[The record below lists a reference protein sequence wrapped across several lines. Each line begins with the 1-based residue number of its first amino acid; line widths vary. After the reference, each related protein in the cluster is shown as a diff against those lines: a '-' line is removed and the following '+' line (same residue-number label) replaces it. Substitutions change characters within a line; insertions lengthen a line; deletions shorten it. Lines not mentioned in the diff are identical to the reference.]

1 MAIRII
7 HYTPK
12 ITNARTQYV
21 TIEKNDMA
29 WIQSE
34 IVRWL
39 ALMGALDSHRNQD
52 IRLIQKHWWYKKTS
66 TLPKGMD
73 GQNSPLTFVSGIL
86 NNLMFGT
93 QHDLSVIQMEALEN
107 ISAQMTNFDEAVKEL
122 NIGNGNTDS
131 FKFAINFF
139 DKN

>member
-1 MAIRII
+1 MKIRVI

-12 ITNARTQYV
+12 VTSARTQYV
-21 TIEKNDMA
+21 TIEPNDMA

-39 ALMGALDSHRNQD
+39 SLMGALDSHRNQD
-52 IRLIQKHWWYKKTS
+52 IRLIQKHWWYKKSS

-93 QHDLSVIQMEALEN
+93 QHDLSIIQMEALEN
-107 ISAQMTNFDEAVKEL
+107 ISAQMANFDDAVKEL
-122 NIGNGNTDS
+122 SIGNGGGTS
-131 FKFAINFF
+131 FKFALNFF
-139 DKN
+139 K

>member
-52 IRLIQKHWWYKKTS
+52 IRLIQKHWWYKRTN

-93 QHDLSVIQMEALEN
+93 QHDLSIIQMEALEN

-122 NIGNGNTDS
+122 GIGNGNTDS